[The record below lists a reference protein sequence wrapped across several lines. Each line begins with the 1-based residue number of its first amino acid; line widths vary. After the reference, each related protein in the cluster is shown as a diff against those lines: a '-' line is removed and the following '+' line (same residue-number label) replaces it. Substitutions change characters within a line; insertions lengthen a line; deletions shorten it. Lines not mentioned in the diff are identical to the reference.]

1 MIVSL
6 FYSKLKL
13 TTLALAVYSRSP
25 SAFRALKD
33 LGILHLPCDKTLRTY
48 MRQNV
53 GSSGINEESIRE
65 SSRKYDECTAD
76 KVKKGHTPPLKEGI
90 LIWDETKV

>member
-13 TTLALAVYSRSP
+13 TTLALVVYSRSP
-25 SAFRALKD
+25 AFRALKD
-33 LGILHLPCDKTLRTY
+33 LGILHLPCDKTLGTY

-53 GSSGINEESIRE
+53 RSSGINEESIRE
-65 SSRKYDECTAD
+65 SSRKYDERTAD
-76 KVKKGHTPPLKEGI
+76 KVKKGTHHH
-90 LIWDETKV
+90 